1 MATRKT
7 TGADDK
13 RGAGSNPAADMQEAF
28 TQSLKG
34 ITDRMQDLN
43 LTGTA
48 AALLENGRKD
58 IEALVEANKRSYQGL
73 QTVVQRQTEMLRN
86 SVTEWQEAM
95 KGLPGQDMS
104 ANLSK
109 LDELG
114 KAAFQQALNDI
125 RELADVAA
133 KSQAEAFEI
142 VRKRVSDNVEQVT
155 QLLQQGSGRKK

>member
-7 TGADDK
+7 AGTDDK
-13 RGAGSNPAADMQEAF
+13 RGAIPNPAADMQEAF

-73 QTVVQRQTEMLRN
+73 QTVVQRQTEMLRK
-86 SVTEWQEAM
+86 SVTDWQAAM
-95 KGLPGQDMS
+95 SGATGQDMN
-104 ANLSK
+104 ANLAK
-109 LDELG
+109 LDTLG

-155 QLLQQGSGRKK
+155 QLLQQGTGKKK

>member
-7 TGADDK
+7 SGADKSTGLPD
-13 RGAGSNPAADMQEAF
+13 PADIQEAF
-28 TQSLKG
+28 AQSFKG
-34 ITDRMQDLN
+34 ITDRMQNLN
-43 LTGTA
+43 ITGSA
-48 AALLENGRKD
+48 ATLLESGRKD

-86 SVTEWQEAM
+86 SITEWQGAM
-95 KGLPGQDMS
+95 QGMQGQDMS
-104 ANLSK
+104 ANLAK
-109 LDELG
+109 LDEMG

-155 QLLQQGSGRKK
+155 QLLQQGGPGKK

>member
-7 TGADDK
+7 TGAHDK
-13 RGAGSNPAADMQEAF
+13 GGAAPDPAADQQKAF
-28 TQSLKG
+28 TPSLTG
-34 ITDRMQDLN
+34 IADRVRDLN
-43 LTGTA
+43 LTGAA

-73 QTVVQRQTEMLRN
+73 QTVVQRQTEMLRQ
-86 SVTEWQEAM
+86 SVTEWQAAV
-95 KGLPGQDMS
+95 KGPPGQDIGS
-104 ANLSK
+104 HLAR

-133 KSQAEAFEI
+133 RSQAEAFEI
-142 VRKRVSDNVEQVT
+142 VRQRVKDNVEQVT
-155 QLLQQGSGRKK
+155 QLLQQGAGKKK